1 MLARLL
7 LTKKSPSLN
16 LPRDVYT
23 SLVGSLFSDPRTL
36 IVGAFGTILAAFVTA
51 WKTGEPLLL
60 ICAIAMAVITCVRA
74 TDMAAFR
81 KRRAKV
87 MTVDAA
93 RYWEMRYVIGS
104 TAYVV
109 VMGVWCFLTFVITSD
124 PLVQLLSFSMAL
136 ANMIGV
142 SGRNY
147 GSALLVNA
155 QLIGLGAP
163 MTAGLLSMRESYYLV
178 FACVLVPF
186 FMSQKAIADRL
197 RRTLLNA
204 VTATADVKLLAD
216 QFDTALNNM
225 PHALCMFDSA
235 RRLVVFNQ
243 RAATLFHL
251 PNVSGSR
258 GPPIDAL
265 LSGAAASG
273 MIDYTEVEPLNE
285 EFERRLAG
293 LAGGKLFINTKDE
306 RVLSVSFQPM
316 ENGGSVVLIEDV
328 TDQRRAEAEINRL
341 ARYDALTGLPN
352 RTAFQD
358 QMNAIVGGLKP
369 NRMCALLFLDL
380 DQFKEVN
387 DTLGHPAGD
396 ALLCAV
402 AERLRSIVRKTD
414 PIARFGGDEFVIL
427 QCGVSRHEQVERLAR
442 AVVETLAKPFA
453 IDGHDV
459 VIGASVGIALAPTDG
474 SDAHVLMKNADMAL
488 YRAKAAGRKGW
499 RFFEPDMDIKARA
512 RRQLES
518 DLRNAV
524 ATGAFEVFF
533 QPIVNLNS
541 ARISVCEALLRWPHP
556 ERGLI
561 SPLDFIP
568 LAEETGLIIDLGN
581 WVLQRA
587 CAECAK
593 WPDDVCV
600 AVNLSS
606 VQFARGDVLTSVVNA
621 LKQARLPA
629 RRLQIEITESVLLQN
644 TDAMRSLLQRL
655 RDLGVGISL
664 DDFGTGYSS
673 LSYLHNFPL
682 QKVKIDRSFL
692 ENLSPRSLTLL
703 SNVARLSAELGMS
716 VTMEG
721 VETRSQLAFITAD
734 GNIDEAQG
742 FLFSAPVPAKEIA
755 ALLDPQAMHDML
767 QPVRAQ
773 KVA

>member
-1 MLARLL
+1 VA
-7 LTKKSPSLN
+7 
-16 LPRDVYT
+16 
-23 SLVGSLFSDPRTL
+23 SLFSDPRTL
-36 IVGAFGTILAAFVTA
+36 LTGAFGTIVAAFVTA
-51 WKTGEPLLL
+51 WKTSEQLLW
-60 ICAIAMAVITCVRA
+60 ICAIAMAIIACARA
-74 TDMAAFR
+74 ADMHIFAKRKAGVSTAA
-81 KRRAKV
+81 
-87 MTVDAA
+87 AA
-93 RYWEMRYVIGS
+93 RYWELRYVFGS
-104 TAYVV
+104 SVYTF
-109 VMGVWCFLTFVITSD
+109 VMGAWCFLTFVVTSD
-124 PLVQLLSFSMAL
+124 PLVQLLSFSMTL
-136 ANMIGV
+136 ANMIGIA
-142 SGRNY
+142 GRNY

-155 QLIGLGAP
+155 QLISLGAP
-163 MTAGLLSMRESYYLV
+163 MTAGLLSMRQGYYLV

-186 FMSQKAIADRL
+186 FMSQKVIADRL
-197 RRTLLNA
+197 RRTFLNA

-225 PHALCMFDSA
+225 PHALCMFDGS

-258 GPPIDAL
+258 GPPIDEV
-265 LSGAAASG
+265 LSGAAAAG
-273 MIDYTEVEPLNE
+273 VIAATEVAPLRL
-285 EFERRLAG
+285 EFERYLAR
-293 LAGGKLFINTKDE
+293 ATEGKFVINAKDG

-328 TDQRRAEAEINRL
+328 TEQRHAEAEINRL

-358 QMNAIVGGLKP
+358 QMNTIVAGLKP
-369 NRMCALLFLDL
+369 NRLCALLFLDL

-427 QCGVSRHEQVERLAR
+427 QCCITRQEQAERLAR
-442 AVVETLAKPFA
+442 TVVETLSKPFA
-453 IDGHDV
+453 IDGHEV
-459 VIGASVGIALAPTDG
+459 VIGASVGIALAPRDG
-474 SDAHVLMKNADMAL
+474 SDAEVLMKNADMAL
-488 YRAKAAGRKGW
+488 YRAKAEGRKAW
-499 RFFEPDMDIKARA
+499 RFFEPDMDVKARA
-512 RRQLES
+512 RRSLER

-524 ATGAFEVFF
+524 ATGAFEVYF

-556 ERGLI
+556 QRGMI
-561 SPLDFIP
+561 SPIDFIP
-568 LAEETGLIIDLGN
+568 LAEETGLIIDIGN
-581 WVLQRA
+581 WVLRKA
-587 CAECAK
+587 CADCAT
-593 WPDDVCV
+593 WPDDVSV

-606 VQFARGDVLTSVVNA
+606 VQFVRSNVVENVATA
-621 LKQARLPA
+621 LKLARLPA
-629 RRLQIEITESVLLQN
+629 RRLQIEITESVLLQ
-644 TDAMRSLLQRL
+644 TTEATRTVLQRL
-655 RDLGVGISL
+655 RDLGVSISL

-682 QKVKIDRSFL
+682 HKIKIDRSFL

-721 VETRSQLAFITAD
+721 VETQSQLAFITAD

-742 FLFSAPVPAKEIA
+742 FLFSPPVPAKEIA
-755 ALLDPQAMHDML
+755 ALLDPHAMHEMV
-767 QPVRAQ
+767 QPIRTQ
-773 KVA
+773 RVA